1 MEGRANLEAAIQ
13 LVEDVIDTVSVP
25 YRESAYGALLRAA
38 LEATTAAAPPAN
50 TVLAVSTPHR
60 ELLSRPVNELMARIR
75 PGSMTDQAL
84 LVGAHADHAGQT
96 VGVGAVREGFRA
108 ARTKIPANIADVL
121 ARLVGQGL
129 LMDVEAEGPTR
140 AYKLTVLGWDRIDE
154 WLEQASV
161 GS

>member
-1 MEGRANLEAAIQ
+1 MEDKGHFEAAIQ

-38 LEATTAAAPPAN
+38 LEATATGAPVANAA
-50 TVLAVSTPHR
+50 LADSTPRR

-75 PGSMTDQAL
+75 PRSMTDQAL
-84 LVGAHADHAGQT
+84 LVGAHADHIGQA
-96 VGVGAVREGFRA
+96 VGVGVVREGFRA

-140 AYKLTVLGWDRIDE
+140 TYKLTVLGWDRIDE
-154 WLEQASV
+154 WLEEASV